1 MGVGVRVTASVR
13 LRARTGGGP
22 TGLQEGGLPL
32 VLEGGAALDDG
43 LPVREQVTLVDQAD
57 ELLRVYSRYSVG
69 NTPVIR
75 RY

>member
-1 MGVGVRVTASVR
+1 MALTY
-13 LRARTGGGP
+13 
-22 TGLQEGGLPL
+22 LQECGLAL